1 MIAGF
6 LIFLYLFLIT
16 PLHLGALFSLESGQA
31 PRGVIGIL
39 IWGIP
44 LHFPFSL
51 NRDESG
57 ALHLESDRKHKKSAH
72 PEKNLSRGIAVLKAF
87 QKADKAKALLFRS
100 LHFSRGDI
108 FWQLHLENAAETA
121 LLCALFQ
128 FLSALFPAVHL
139 RMQPAF
145 QGKTALRARCMIEC
159 RLGMLSLT
167 ALLGFISYR
176 LAAKKEEK
184 PWITPSGI

>member
-1 MIAGF
+1 MIAGI
-6 LIFLYLFLIT
+6 LIFFYLFLIT
-16 PLHLGALFSLESGQA
+16 PLHLGALFSLESGHA

-39 IWGIP
+39 VWGIP

-51 NRDESG
+51 NRDEG
-57 ALHLESDRKHKKSAH
+57 GVLHLTSDREPKKSAH
-72 PEKNLSRGIAVLKAF
+72 PEKNLSRGIAALKAF

-100 LHFSRGDI
+100 LRFSRGDI
-108 FWQLHLENAAETA
+108 FWQLHLEDAAQTA
-121 LLCALFQ
+121 LLCAFLQ
-128 FLSALFPAVHL
+128 FLSGLFPAVHL
-139 RMQPAF
+139 QVQPAF
-145 QGKTALRARCMIEC
+145 QGKNTLRARCIFEC